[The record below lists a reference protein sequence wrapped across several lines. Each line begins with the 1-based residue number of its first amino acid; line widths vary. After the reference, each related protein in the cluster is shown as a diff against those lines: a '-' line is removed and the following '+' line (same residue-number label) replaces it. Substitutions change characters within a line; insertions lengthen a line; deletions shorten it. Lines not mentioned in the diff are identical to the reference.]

1 MNTIKSATTVL
12 ARFLLT
18 AFFLSAGMH
27 KIFNW
32 HASEQ
37 FMMDAFSLW
46 QSHLSFSEAA
56 QEIFSSLVL
65 FTPLILFI
73 VGAIEISGG
82 LLILLGVREKLGAAL
97 LLIMM
102 IPTTILFHQFW
113 FLDGQYRDVQQIMFL
128 KNLGTMGGLLL
139 VILYGVQTPQKKE
152 NGFKF

>member
-1 MNTIKSATTVL
+1 MNTIRAASTVL

-18 AFFLSAGMH
+18 AFFLAAGMH

-32 HASEQ
+32 HESEK

-46 QSHLSFSEAA
+46 QSHLSFSESA

-73 VGAIEISGG
+73 VGAIEIVGG
-82 LLILLGVREKLGAAL
+82 LLILLGVREKWGAGL

-113 FLDGQYRDVQQIMFL
+113 FVDSSIRDLQQVMFL
-128 KNLGTMGGLLL
+128 KNLATMGGLLL
-139 VILYGVQTPQKKE
+139 VILYGAQSPHKKE
-152 NGFKF
+152 DNFRF